1 MSTSIDPRLE
11 RTARTLVDDLALA
24 ADGSLVGVCVHGSAV
39 LGDFIPG
46 SSDLDVLVVV
56 QDDVDGAVLE
66 RITDALASDRS
77 MPASGLEASV
87 VARTAAASPAPP
99 WPFFVH
105 VTTAPKDPK
114 VVSGRTQ
121 SGDPDLILHYAVAR
135 ERGWSATGPPPVE
148 LFGSIPTSIVLQQT
162 ADELRWAASNAS
174 ASYAV
179 LNVCRAL
186 CFSLE
191 GRLCSKSQGGD
202 WALERGIEPKL
213 VAAALNARALGTSS
227 PPELEAKR
235 WVLAVADDI
244 RHRWQPSL

>member
-1 MSTSIDPRLE
+1 MSASTVPRYSGTSFRARVISTSSSSSRTMSTAQSSN
-11 RTARTLVDDLALA
+11 
-24 ADGSLVGVCVHGSAV
+24 GSPTRS
-39 LGDFIPG
+39 
-46 SSDLDVLVVV
+46 
-56 QDDVDGAVLE
+56 
-66 RITDALASDRS
+66 ASDRS

-148 LFGSIPTSIVLQQT
+148 LFGSIPTSIVLQQI

-179 LNVCRAL
+179 LNACRA
-186 CFSLE
+186 SVSRSRGGSAPSRKAVS
-191 GRLCSKSQGGD
+191 GRSNAASSQSSS
-202 WALERGIEPKL
+202 RP
-213 VAAALNARALGTSS
+213 ALNARALGTSS
-227 PPELEAKR
+227 PPRTRSKAMG
-235 WVLAVADDI
+235 AGGG
-244 RHRWQPSL
+244 